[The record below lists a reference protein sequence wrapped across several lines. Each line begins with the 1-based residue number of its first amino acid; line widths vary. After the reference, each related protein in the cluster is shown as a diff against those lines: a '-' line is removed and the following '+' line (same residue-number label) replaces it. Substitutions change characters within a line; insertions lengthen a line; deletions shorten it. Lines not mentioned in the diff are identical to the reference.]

1 MVKGLITVAID
12 LTVALKSNLHR
23 ITGLI
28 RGKLSL
34 KRYANPELNLRFILS
49 KCVET
54 IYPASLEDDE
64 IVRA

>member
-1 MVKGLITVAID
+1 MVKGLISVAID
-12 LTVALKSNLHR
+12 KTVALKSNLHR

-34 KRYANPELNLRFILS
+34 KRYANPELSGEQSL

-54 IYPASLEDDE
+54 IYPASLVDGE
-64 IVRA
+64 IVQS